1 LPKLPLDKTQLSD
14 IAKGGYVLDRADNPE
29 LQIIASGSEVGAALE
44 AKAILKS
51 EKINIVSMPCLDLF
65 NEQDH
70 AYRESVIL
78 PNVPKLF
85 VEMSHPASWG
95 PIASSMD
102 KIMGIETFGES
113 APGNI
118 LIKEFGFDANNI
130 ASEAKKLL
138 G

>member
-1 LPKLPLDKTQLSD
+1 
-14 IAKGGYVLDRADNPE
+14 
-29 LQIIASGSEVGAALE
+29 
-44 AKAILKS
+44 
-51 EKINIVSMPCLDLF
+51 
-65 NEQDH
+65 
-70 AYRESVIL
+70 
-78 PNVPKLF
+78 
-85 VEMSHPASWG
+85 
-95 PIASSMD
+95 MD